1 MGDNPMVL
9 YPTRKKTEDGGGDA
23 SALRGKVLEAL
34 DYMRPALQEDGGDI
48 DLVEFDEESGVVTV
62 SLFGACDGCPI
73 ANETMTMG
81 VERIIKD
88 RVPGVTQVVAV

>member
-1 MGDNPMVL
+1 MSDNQTVL
-9 YPTRKKTEDGGGDA
+9 YPTRKNGPA
-23 SALRGKVLEAL
+23 SGTATRDKILETL

-48 DLVEFDEESGVVTV
+48 ELVDFDEGSGVVKV

-73 ANETMTMG
+73 ASVTMTQG

-88 RVPGVTQVVAV
+88 RVPGVTQVEAV